1 MKMKVAGLINL
12 GERETYIKDLT
23 QFRPLA
29 TVPFAGRYCLIDFML
44 SSMVNSDIE
53 NISILVKDKF
63 HSLNDHLSF
72 GKWWDLDRKS
82 GGLRVLYPDIKED
95 TVFEGDL
102 QRLRSNLLY
111 FEKMKMDHILMTRS
125 NYLGN
130 IDFKSSFAVH
140 EKNDADITVLTKKI
154 KDGRTR
160 VDLLGLDIFMEENEK
175 VYMGRN
181 LGNQQEFELGIEMY
195 FIKKNVFLEIIREAL
210 EQGREQSL
218 SGAIQRRLRK
228 YKVITHSIEEEI
240 LPIYSMQQYYNASLR
255 ILEPEYAKEL
265 FYKNGMIFT
274 KTKDAPSSLYMN
286 GSEVKNTLVANGC
299 VIQGT
304 VENSIIFRGV
314 HIGKNAVIRNSVVFQ
329 GSTIGD
335 DAQLNFTVLDKRSS
349 IGKGR
354 ILMGDGG
361 LPYFVGKGA
370 KIL

>member
-29 TVPFAGRYCLIDFML
+29 TVPFAGRYCLVDFML

-53 NISILVKDKF
+53 NVSILVKDKF

-82 GGLRVLYPDIKED
+82 GGLRVLYPDIKEE
-95 TVFEGDL
+95 TAFEGDL

-111 FEKMKMDHILMTRS
+111 FEKMKVDHILLTRS
-125 NYLGN
+125 NYIGN
-130 IDFKSSFAVH
+130 IDFKAAFAVH
-140 EKNDADITVLTKKI
+140 AENDADITVLTKKVT
-154 KDGRTR
+154 DGRTR
-160 VDLLGLDIFMEENEK
+160 VDLLGLDILMEEEGK
-175 VYMGRN
+175 VYIGRN

-195 FIKKNVFLEIIREAL
+195 FIKKRIFLEIIRKAL
-210 EQGREQSL
+210 EQGRESSL
-218 SGAIQRRLRK
+218 SGAIQRRLQS
-228 YKVITHSIEEEI
+228 YKVVTHSLKEEV

-255 ILEPEYAKEL
+255 ILEPDHAKEL
-265 FYKNGMIFT
+265 FYKNGNIFT
-274 KTKDAPSSLYMN
+274 KTKDAPSSLYMS
-286 GSEVKNTLVANGC
+286 GSEVRNSLVANGC

-304 VENSIIFRGV
+304 VENSIIFRNV
-314 HIGKNAVIRNSVVFQ
+314 HVGKNAVIRNSVVFQ
-329 GSTIGD
+329 GATIGD
-335 DAQLNFTVLDKRSS
+335 DAQINFAILDKRSFIS
-349 IGKGR
+349 KGR

-370 KIL
+370 RIL